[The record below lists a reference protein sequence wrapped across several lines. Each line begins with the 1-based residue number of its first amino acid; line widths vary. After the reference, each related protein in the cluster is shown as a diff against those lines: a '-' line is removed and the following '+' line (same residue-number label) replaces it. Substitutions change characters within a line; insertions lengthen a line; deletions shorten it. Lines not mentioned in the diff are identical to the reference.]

1 MVRSGGDTKEKIVTI
16 ARDYFQSVGFRSFSF
31 QDIAN
36 DLGIKK
42 ASIHYHY
49 PSKEEL
55 GLEILEAYNKD
66 FKRFIENIRK
76 RSPRV
81 RLFGLF
87 KLYVSYAG
95 ENGNIC
101 PFGVVGTEYRAL
113 SQTIR
118 DKTLILQDQHRDFLI
133 QTLHDGVRDGSFLLT
148 LGVHDTADLFIS
160 AIQGAMQISRIRKDK
175 KYFPKMIQSLKL
187 MIQTKEHKNA
197 GF

>member
-1 MVRSGGDTKEKIVTI
+1 MGSGESTKEKIVTI
-16 ARDYFQSVGFRSFSF
+16 AKDYFQSVGFRSFSF

-42 ASIHYHY
+42 ASIHYYY

-55 GLEILEAYNKD
+55 GLEILEAYDKD
-66 FKRFIENIRK
+66 FKKYIENIK
-76 RSPRV
+76 ERSPRV

-101 PFGVVGTEYRAL
+101 PFGVVGTEYHVL

-133 QTLHDGVRDGSFLLT
+133 QTLYDGVEDGSFALT
-148 LGVHDTADLFIS
+148 LSVRDTADLFIS

-175 KYFPKMIQSLKL
+175 EYFPKMIQSLKS

>member
-1 MVRSGGDTKEKIVTI
+1 MRSGGDTKEKIVTI

-42 ASIHYHY
+42 ASIHYYY

-55 GLEILEAYNKD
+55 GLEILEAYDKD
-66 FKRFIENIRK
+66 FKKYIENIRE

-101 PFGVVGTEYRAL
+101 PFGVVGTEYHVL

-133 QTLHDGVRDGSFLLT
+133 QTLYDGVKDGSFLLT
-148 LGVHDTADLFIS
+148 LSVRDTADLFIS

-175 KYFPKMIQSLKL
+175 EYFPKMIQSLKS
-187 MIQTKEHKNA
+187 MIQMKEHKNA